1 MRSPLIKQASLLH
14 TLLLDHKAVSL
25 LGLHQRVNMYYIL
38 RKPNPWFYAG
48 HCWGFSLVFP
58 LCGTLSTPTQAW
70 LNQKPLSNIYPTS
83 HFASC
88 LCRFSKW
95 SFVNKSDL
103 YSFSFDHVW
112 DLRIF
117 LRAHIAAAQGV
128 IAAVCFQDCAPWH
141 IFICLLGQVP
151 YIQHHSAQQ
160 TTSAYHL
167 CCSPWGCGDKV
178 KWNLSFI
185 FRFSSVQ
192 DRIMK

>member
-1 MRSPLIKQASLLH
+1 MQGTAEGSHLS
-14 TLLLDHKAVSL
+14 
-25 LGLHQRVNMYYIL
+25 
-38 RKPNPWFYAG
+38 
-48 HCWGFSLVFP
+48 FP

-70 LNQKPLSNIYPTS
+70 LNQKPLSDVYPTS

-95 SFVNKSDL
+95 SFVNKSDS

-128 IAAVCFQDCAPWH
+128 IATVCSQDCAPWH
-141 IFICLLGQVP
+141 IICLLGRVP